1 MKLKLLICIAL
12 SALLLCGCATDLP
25 LESTEISANI
35 LSEPLENTNISKK
48 DPIRFS
54 EREMEDF
61 IFEAS
66 CYETRDGETIRYQG
80 EIHDQSICNGLWEI
94 ICMQEAMQIYE
105 GGSCDSST
113 DLVLTDKATNEKYY
127 VGYSIWY
134 ENPENE
140 GGPKCFVVSGSN
152 CGTVCYEAI
161 EDTDDMVFVSDVYKN
176 LLMQG
181 VKTPENVIRETSVAE
196 NNEIENGNTEINMD
210 LQARPVL
217 ARIRSNYAWGLQYEG
232 TLIDSEGYIYS
243 FDLSNRSDLLQSWG
257 DEGKMLTHL
266 YYNNM
271 LMPVDTINKN
281 TIEKIQ
287 SLGRKVAASANMNSD
302 GFAYD
307 MGQDSLYLFDEDSS
321 ELILLSSTGDNIC
334 QLQDKNAKK
343 IVKLYNRI
351 MGTNIGNR
359 DFFAEMKEKLRY

>member
-25 LESTEISANI
+25 LESTETSADI
-35 LSEPLENTNISKK
+35 LSETSDTIDNSQINLIS
-48 DPIRFS
+48 FS
-54 EREMEDF
+54 EHEMNDF

-66 CYETRDGETIRYQG
+66 CYERVDGQQIRYQG
-80 EIHDQSICNGLWEI
+80 EIVDPTICEDLWKI
-94 ICMQEAMQIYE
+94 ICMQENMPVYE
-105 GGSCDSST
+105 GGSCNSST
-113 DLVLTDKATNEKYY
+113 DLILTNKETKERYNI
-127 VGYSIWY
+127 GYSIWY

-287 SLGRKVAASANMNSD
+287 SLGRKVAASANMNSE